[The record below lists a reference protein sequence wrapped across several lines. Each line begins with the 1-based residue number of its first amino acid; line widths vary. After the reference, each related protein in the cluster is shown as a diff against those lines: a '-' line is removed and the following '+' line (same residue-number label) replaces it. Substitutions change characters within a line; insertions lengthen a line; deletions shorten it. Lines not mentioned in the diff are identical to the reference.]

1 MSKCEETSTI
11 DPLFALVQLKQ
22 GIPTAISCP
31 GEDPSNKDLEGWM
44 SFVLANADISARHLS
59 LSKFH
64 FPAPYPAPP
73 WARDPQ
79 GASYGCTTTSTSSSA
94 SPWTAGEELFW
105 RHPVKYQL
113 VVFVAKVVF
122 VVERVCPSRIPDDL
136 TNINC
141 YKVSKLIERTY
152 R

>member
-1 MSKCEETSTI
+1 MSKCEETPTI

-22 GIPTAISCP
+22 GIPTAISRP

-59 LSKFH
+59 LRKFH

-79 GASYGCTTTSTSSSA
+79 RASYGTTTTTSTTASA

-122 VVERVCPSRIPDDL
+122 VVERVSPFRVPEDL
-136 TNINC
+136 IMID
-141 YKVSKLIERTY
+141 KVSKLSPLQ
-152 R
+152 

>member
-1 MSKCEETSTI
+1 MSKSEETSTI

-22 GIPTAISCP
+22 GIPTAISRP
-31 GEDPSNKDLEGWM
+31 GEDPSNKDLEGRM

-59 LSKFH
+59 LRKFH
-64 FPAPYPAPP
+64 FPAPDPAPP

-79 GASYGCTTTSTSSSA
+79 RASYGTTTSTSASA
-94 SPWTAGEELFW
+94 SMWTAGEELLW

-122 VVERVCPSRIPDDL
+122 VVERVSPFRVPEDL
-136 TNINC
+136 IMID
-141 YKVSKLIERTY
+141 KVSKLSPLQ
-152 R
+152 

>member
-1 MSKCEETSTI
+1 MSKCEKASTVH
-11 DPLFALVQLKQ
+11 PLFALVQLKQ

-59 LSKFH
+59 LRKFH
-64 FPAPYPAPP
+64 FPAPDPAPP

-79 GASYGCTTTSTSSSA
+79 RASYGCTTTSTSSSA

-113 VVFVAKVVF
+113 VVLVAKVVF
-122 VVERVCPSRIPDDL
+122 VVERVSPFRVPEDL
-136 TNINC
+136 IMIN
-141 YKVSKLIERTY
+141 KVSKLSPLQ
-152 R
+152 

>member
-22 GIPTAISCP
+22 GIPTAISRP

-59 LSKFH
+59 LRKFH
-64 FPAPYPAPP
+64 FPAPYPTPP

-79 GASYGCTTTSTSSSA
+79 RASYGTTTSTSSSA

-122 VVERVCPSRIPDDL
+122 VVERVSPFRVPEDL
-136 TNINC
+136 TMID
-141 YKVSKLIERTY
+141 KVSKLSPLQ
-152 R
+152 

>member
-1 MSKCEETSTI
+1 MSKSEETSTI
-11 DPLFALVQLKQ
+11 DPLFALVELKQ
-22 GIPTAISCP
+22 GIPAAISRP
-31 GEDPSNKDLEGWM
+31 REDPSNKDLEGWM

-59 LSKFH
+59 LRKFH
-64 FPAPYPAPP
+64 FPAPDPAPP

-94 SPWTAGEELFW
+94 SMWTAGEELFW

-122 VVERVCPSRIPDDL
+122 VVERVSPFRVPEDL
-136 TNINC
+136 IMID
-141 YKVSKLIERTY
+141 KVSKLSPLQ
-152 R
+152 